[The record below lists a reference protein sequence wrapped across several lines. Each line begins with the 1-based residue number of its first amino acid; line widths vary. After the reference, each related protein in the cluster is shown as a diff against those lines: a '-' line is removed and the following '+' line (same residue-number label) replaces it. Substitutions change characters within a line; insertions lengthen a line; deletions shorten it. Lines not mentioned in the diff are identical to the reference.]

1 MLRREQEGE
10 SEKRRERECV
20 EMDDEDHRF
29 CLVTATELLSHL
41 VSVPVLQL
49 MVQPV
54 SPAGRSDELL
64 VHRFTCL
71 CF

>member
-1 MLRREQEGE
+1 MKERREGRE
-10 SEKRRERECV
+10 SV
-20 EMDDEDHRF
+20 WMYDDHRF

-54 SPAGRSDELL
+54 SPAGPSQRNCWFTG
-64 VHRFTCL
+64 VHVYVFKVMAFL
-71 CF
+71 FL